1 MIDADPQG
9 TLSHWYGT
17 TGPLS
22 GIPMAVDPTSK
33 SAVRAQELAKK
44 AIVIVDTPGFAARE
58 LIDLMRVASH
68 VVVPCRPSGIDARRA
83 LEALEMVGLV
93 NEERRKKAT
102 ALVVM
107 NHTAPRAT
115 LVSYLRDELSGSGA
129 RVLKAEVMNRA
140 VFSEA
145 ELFKTAPYLMGKRAA
160 KAAAEITAVTDEIIS
175 T

>member
-1 MIDADPQG
+1 MPEHSVG
-9 TLSHWYGT
+9 TCS
-17 TGPLS
+17 PLVLVS
-22 GIPMAVDPTSK
+22 SRARNAEIG